1 MRKKNEFPV
10 TLLFIPVY
18 YMSEVLM
25 YLNGLFQ
32 ASNINEA
39 IYSAICSGQD
49 DYVINTTIEELKK
62 ENPRIRLVLTTSIAG
77 MGFDPKNVSRVIH
90 TCPPRNASQ
99 YLQEIGRAGRRGQSS
114 RAIIYF
120 GNRDIAA
127 NLPGIKEDII
137 NYCKNE
143 DSCLRNCLLAV
154 FGFEKDDNIT
164 DCKCCTYCSSHCLC
178 EKCVDVDLI

>member
-1 MRKKNEFPV
+1 
-10 TLLFIPVY
+10 
-18 YMSEVLM
+18 M

-114 RAIIYF
+114 RAILYF

-137 NYCKNE
+137 NYCKN
-143 DSCLRNCLLAV
+143 
-154 FGFEKDDNIT
+154 
-164 DCKCCTYCSSHCLC
+164 
-178 EKCVDVDLI
+178 